1 MYLNAKA
8 KSALDTDFITVK
20 SILLVELTRNP
31 TLHKILWKR
40 KNVSCCLS
48 YSEVLRFR

>member
-8 KSALDTDFITVK
+8 QSALDTDFITVQ
-20 SILLVELTRNP
+20 SVLLVELTRYP

-40 KNVSCCLS
+40 KNVSRCLS
-48 YSEVLRFR
+48 YSEVLCFR